1 MSATTTDVI
10 VIGGGTMGTSAA
22 WALARE
28 GHHVIVL
35 EQFSHVHSFGSHGGK
50 TRIFRHNYAEG
61 EQYVPWALEADL
73 LWSEL
78 QERHPDERFMFRCG
92 GLDISVPEGSRP
104 EHSRA
109 SAEAYGLEYEWLMGT
124 DINERFPA
132 WNLPAD
138 WKGCYEPTAG
148 FLVVSPA
155 LKAMAA
161 ELLAAGSQIRTE
173 ETVLSWN
180 ETTHGV
186 TVETDKGSYAADKLI
201 VTGGAWN
208 GSLLGELGLPLEVR
222 RKPVF
227 WFETEDDSLYAPDR
241 FPVFVADLVPDE
253 FYGLPIHQDPGVKFG
268 IHSGGHIVNP
278 EAIDRSIHDEDL
290 TPSYRAFIR
299 ERFHGL
305 HAKVVDAAVCM
316 YTMTPDE
323 HFLIDRYPGKERV
336 IYAAGFSGHGFK
348 FTPVVGEYLATLAI
362 DDHAEMLKWFQ
373 YERFLGA
380 PR

>member
-28 GHHVIVL
+28 GHRAIVL

-78 QERHPDERFMFRCG
+78 QERHPHEQFMFRCG
-92 GLDISVPEGSRP
+92 GLDISAPEGSRP

-109 SAEAYGLEYEWLMGT
+109 SAEAYGLEYEWLTGT

-161 ELLAAGSQIRTE
+161 ELVAAGSEIRTE

-180 ETTHGV
+180 ESLHGV
-186 TVETDKGSYAADKLI
+186 TVETDKGTYAADKLI

-208 GSLLGELGLPLEVR
+208 GSLLGDLGLPLEVR

-227 WFETEDDSLYAPDR
+227 WFEAEDDSLYSPDR
-241 FPVFVADLVPDE
+241 FPVFVADLIPDE
-253 FYGLPIHQDPGVKFG
+253 FYGLPIHHDPGVKCG
-268 IHSGGHIVNP
+268 IHSGGHIVNA

-290 TPSYRAFIR
+290 TPSYKSFIQQ
-299 ERFHGL
+299 RFNGL
-305 HAKVVDAAVCM
+305 HAKVVDATVCM

-348 FTPVVGEYLATLAI
+348 FTPVVGEYLATHAT
-362 DDHAEMLKWFQ
+362 DDHAEMLAWFQ

-380 PR
+380 PH